1 MRPWVALEVLAKR
14 FLMDGILHGR
24 YDAKWQGSEAFI
36 PAGGAQLAILWHKI
50 GTPWAVE
57 ARDKMNTLLSVVAT
71 SGARA
76 SMDVAGALPG
86 SFPMWGGMRVLDCRI
101 GPPNTWWILYLMN
114 GTQSMSAKDILRSLV
129 PQPLLQWNRNR
140 KKGQGSQG
148 LEARKAA
155 EMCGPKKFW

>member
-1 MRPWVALEVLAKR
+1 MLGEQRYEDAAVGGAEVLAKR

-86 SFPMWGGMRVLDCRI
+86 SFPIWGRYESFGL
-101 GPPNTWWILYLMN
+101 PNWATKYLVDTLLN
-114 GTQSMSAKDILRSLV
+114 EWNAKHER
-129 PQPLLQWNRNR
+129 
-140 KKGQGSQG
+140 
-148 LEARKAA
+148 
-155 EMCGPKKFW
+155 